1 MMERDPDV
9 IVMGEDVG
17 YFGGVFRCTAGLQA
31 KHGKTRVFDTPITE
45 CGIIGVAV
53 GMGAYGLRPV
63 PEIQF
68 ADYIYPALDQ
78 LVTEAARLRYRS
90 AASSPRRSRCAR
102 PSAAASSAGRPTA
115 RRPRRSSPTSPGL
128 KTVIPS
134 HAVRRQGPADRGDRG
149 QRSGDLLRAQAHL

>member
-1 MMERDPDV
+1 MSAADEAGATTRMNMIQAINSALDVMMARDPSV

-17 YFGGVFRCTAGLQA
+17 YFGGVFRATAGLQK

-78 LVTEAARLRYRS
+78 LVSEAARLRYRS
-90 AASSPRRSRCAR
+90 AGDFTCPLVIRMPTGGGIYGTSF
-102 PSAAASSAGRPTA
+102 AAGF
-115 RRPRRSSPTSPGL
+115 
-128 KTVIPS
+128 V
-134 HAVRRQGPADRGDRG
+134 
-149 QRSGDLLRAQAHL
+149 SGALLA